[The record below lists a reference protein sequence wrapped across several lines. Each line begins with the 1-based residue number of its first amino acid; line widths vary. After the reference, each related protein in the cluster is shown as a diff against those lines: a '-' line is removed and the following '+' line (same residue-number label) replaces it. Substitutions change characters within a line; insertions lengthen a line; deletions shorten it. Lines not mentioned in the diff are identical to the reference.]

1 MCDVISI
8 HSSNQ
13 LEGIFTAGSK
23 LSKLCDSVFYCDM
36 LWLPFDDHSDAEA
49 LTIER
54 TIFLCSVILYR
65 NLMMMIALVVIRG
78 ARMLE
83 EAFMIPVFSVS

>member
-1 MCDVISI
+1 MTFNCLYIQFAHVLYL
-8 HSSNQ
+8 Q
-13 LEGIFTAGSK
+13 
-23 LSKLCDSVFYCDM
+23 

-49 LTIER
+49 LTIEH
-54 TIFLCSVILYR
+54 TIFLCSVILCR
-65 NLMMMIALVVIRG
+65 NLMVMIALVVIHG